1 MGSVMTGMHGD
12 HAFVEIVAAFVLTLG
27 GAVILVQAWFDHG
40 RREDGIWSVRDTGP
54 SPARLTAALV
64 AVLSGAAAAIH
75 LAAGPEHVE
84 DLGDVGLG
92 FYWAALFQAVFVVA
106 WLVSSRPR
114 WLAWVGIA
122 GNGALIALWLLSRTV
137 GLPVLPGVEPVG
149 TTDAICVAFEV
160 GLVVVLVSV
169 LRARAPS
176 LGGDRS
182 MRLGTTGIVA
192 ISSVA
197 VLATAIAVVDV
208 GAGHHAEAIANAAG
222 HLTAP

>member
-1 MGSVMTGMHGD
+1 MGSVMTGMHGG
-12 HAFVEIVAAFVLTLG
+12 HAFIEIVAAFVLTLG
-27 GAVILVQAWFDHG
+27 GAVILLQTWFDRG
-40 RREDGIWSVRDTGP
+40 RPEDRIWSVRDIGP

-84 DLGDVGLG
+84 ELGDVGLG
-92 FYWAALFQAVFVVA
+92 FYWAALFQAAFVVA

-122 GNGALIALWLLSRTV
+122 GNGMLIALWLLSRTV

-149 TTDAICVAFEV
+149 TTDAICVALEV
-160 GLVVVLVSV
+160 GLVMVLASV
-169 LRARAPS
+169 LREPASNLGAR
-176 LGGDRS
+176 RS
-182 MRLGTTGIVA
+182 MRFGTSAIVA
-192 ISSVA
+192 IASVA

-208 GAGHHAEAIANAAG
+208 GAGHHAEAGVSAAG
-222 HLTAP
+222 HSSPP